1 MTEDDFD
8 WLILTFQGHSVNIQL
23 TKWPSFILSYLTLL
37 IGPIFFVC
45 QYIDHKLLTHTF
57 YKIYKFYTWISWKYV
72 LPYGTWEFFQCH
84 TLQAEG
90 HLVFCC
96 LYPLEEAPL
105 KIKSKIQVKSMH
117 DHYIQFIIIIRETKP
132 IIFKTPRAVSLV
144 SLQSMEYF
152 NTLYMYMLYIFL

>member
-1 MTEDDFD
+1 MTLHKTSKFHKTNRHKTWKMTEDDFD
-8 WLILTFQGHSVNIQL
+8 WLTVTFQGHSVNIQL
-23 TKWPSFILSYLTLL
+23 TKWSSFILSYLALL

-57 YKIYKFYTWISWKYV
+57 YKIYKFYTWISWKYRKTI

-105 KIKSKIQVKSMH
+105 KIKSKRQIYWNT
-117 DHYIQFIIIIRETKP
+117 YI
-132 IIFKTPRAVSLV
+132 V
-144 SLQSMEYF
+144 
-152 NTLYMYMLYIFL
+152 NTALR